1 MIVDYITRIGCTLSE
16 KYDGTKEF
24 IFYGDG
30 FGDFEQMTNFVYDK
44 QILLDY
50 IEYCNRQIE
59 LVNDYI
65 KTQT

>member
-1 MIVDYITRIGCTLSE
+1 MIVDYITSMAYTWSE

-24 IFYGDG
+24 VFYGDG
-30 FGDFEQMTNFVYDK
+30 VGDSEQMTNFVYDK

-59 LVNDYI
+59 LANEYI